1 MKRAQDCDLS
11 TIEHDGTPKL
21 RKGKNLQSKGT
32 QRQFNSNFNLVD
44 GKYNSTTI
52 KNESYG
58 NFKIKKELVW
68 KADECKSLASQID
81 SDQYKRAEYTSSFN
95 PNESLSFLEES
106 GSSNDAFPIPLNPLY
121 DLQALVMVRTF
132 D

>member
-1 MKRAQDCDLS
+1 MM
-11 TIEHDGTPKL
+11 E
-21 RKGKNLQSKGT
+21 LQSLEKVKNFSL
-32 QRQFNSNFNLVD
+32 RVLRDSFNSNFNRID

-58 NFKIKKELVW
+58 NFKIKKEPAW
-68 KADECKSLASQID
+68 KADECKSLASQFD